1 MSEASNQDSGSGR
14 SRRLTERQ
22 VIEELGLD
30 RMELYLAA
38 TAERLGRHDAIS
50 HLLVFSEEEVDALA
64 ARLGIARRK
73 RPGPS
78 TGIDL
83 GRVPEPSSE

>member
-1 MSEASNQDSGSGR
+1 MSEASNQDSGSER

-64 ARLGIARRK
+64 ARLGIRRRN
-73 RPGPS
+73 RPEPS
-78 TGIDL
+78 TGVDL
-83 GRVPEPSSE
+83 AQIPEPKGE